1 MPEEL
6 PIACSLSAAE
16 FPARLAQMAALGRD
30 ALLDTDIAGARA
42 RLRFAAAPGVR
53 ERVEA
58 FAEAEKR
65 CCPFL
70 GLTLTDAH
78 NGVLLVIDAPDETA
92 GVLAELVAAF
102 DAERPAGAGA
112 SPSG

>member
-1 MPEEL
+1 
-6 PIACSLSAAE
+6 
-16 FPARLAQMAALGRD
+16 MAALGRE
-30 ALLDTDIAGARA
+30 ALVDTRITGARA
-42 RLRFAAAPGVR
+42 RLRFAADPGVR

-70 GLTLTDAH
+70 SFEVTDAPD
-78 NGVLLVIDAPDETA
+78 GVLLAIGAPDDAA

-102 DAERPAGAGA
+102 DAERQAA
-112 SPSG
+112 

>member
-1 MPEEL
+1 MPGEL

-30 ALLDTDIAGARA
+30 ALVGTDIAGARA

-53 ERVEA
+53 DRIEA

-70 GLTLTDAH
+70 HFTVTNAPD
-78 NGVLLVIDAPDETA
+78 GVLLVIDAPDDAA

-102 DAERPAGAGA
+102 DAERRTGAAA
-112 SPSG
+112 SLRG